1 MARKSIDQILKELE
15 GPMKSSEKTLKQAQG
30 AMSKGTVRGNNV
42 QSGGPA
48 AAAQAKAEAARQKMQ
63 ARSDARLNEAGKP
76 SLKGR
81 RGNIDKLMGG
91 R

>member
-15 GPMKSSEKTLKQAQG
+15 GPMKASEKTLKQAGQ
-30 AMSKGTVRGNNV
+30 AMGKGTVRGNNI

-63 ARSDARLNEAGKP
+63 ERSNKRLDEMSKKG
-76 SLKGR
+76 LGGR
-81 RGNIDKLMGG
+81 RKGIDRMGG
-91 R
+91 G